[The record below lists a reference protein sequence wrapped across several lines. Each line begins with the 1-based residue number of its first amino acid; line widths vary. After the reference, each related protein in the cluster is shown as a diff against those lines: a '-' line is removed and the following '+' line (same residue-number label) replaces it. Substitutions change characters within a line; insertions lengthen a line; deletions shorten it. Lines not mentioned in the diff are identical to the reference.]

1 MYHRVTLGVLSLIVI
16 WAIHSTWSVYKK
28 KMESESLMNIS
39 KQRVDNLRSRNDDLD
54 YKISRLDTEVGVE
67 EEIRSKFSVTKDN
80 ESMVVVV
87 PDQSVA
93 SSSVEKEESFWTKL
107 INIFK

>member
-1 MYHRVTLGVLSLIVI
+1 
-16 WAIHSTWSVYKK
+16 
-28 KMESESLMNIS
+28 MESESLMNIS